1 MAQFEIIKDVTQTL
15 TKIITDSFKETG
27 YKDIEIYNNLP
38 TEENVKKLPAI
49 SMFLTAVSVDKLYK
63 EFDPVLVSEI
73 NEEGQIKEYE
83 TCPPLYLWLYFILSA
98 WGKTPQEEH
107 VLLGLA
113 MRVFMD
119 NPSLTSD
126 NFVGESLQMGEDL
139 PIHIVS
145 ESEFGYDETMAFWRS
160 IGEPCRPAVL
170 YRARARLYG
179 VQSRREINRTLTRR
193 FHFPHGTGS

>member
-27 YKDIEIYNNLP
+27 YKDIEIYNCLP

-49 SMFLTAVSVDKLYK
+49 CLFLSAVSVDRLYR
-63 EFDPVLVSEI
+63 EFEPVLV
-73 NEEGQIKEYE
+73 NESNEDGDIVEYE
-83 TCPPLYLWLYFILSA
+83 TSPPLYLWLYFLLSA

-119 NPSLTSD
+119 NPILTSD
-126 NFVGESLQMGEDL
+126 NFVGESIQLGEHL
-139 PIHIVS
+139 PLRVVN
-145 ESEFGYDETMAFWRS
+145 ENEFGYDETMAFWRS
-160 IGEPCRPAVL
+160 IGEPVRPALL

-179 VQSRREINRTLTRR
+179 VRSRRDIARVLNRQFT
-193 FHFPHGTGS
+193 FPRGSG